1 MLVRCLCSAGL
12 LLCRSAALP
21 LVLSRLDLCRPI
33 VLCLGAIA
41 HGKAEVDWVEDYIS
55 VSSYPLSGSVAAG
68 KFCNAFENHWDIL

>member
-1 MLVRCLCSAGL
+1 MLRGLVAGPL
-12 LLCRSAALP
+12 LSAALL
-21 LVLSRLDLCRPI
+21 LVLSRLDLCRPT

-68 KFCNAFENHWDIL
+68 KFCNAFEHHWDIL